1 MCYDLFGPTAKGL
14 QSPLRKEAAEGE
26 MARWRR
32 AGAGF
37 LQAASTP
44 LWQGDAT
51 HEYHLTVQAVLRE
64 YTGSR
69 YAAKQRAAG
78 RIPAAVLTR
87 RHGSDDISN
96 TQLLTTDENQIREIL
111 DRSPFFCSTPIKL
124 QVRARP
130 DSTVVLRSGT
140 VHKSQETGQI
150 MNLMFEWADE
160 GSVLKVDVPVIY
172 KGEDACPG
180 LKKGTLTAATTD
192 LSLAVLSFFNI
203 SFSMFVG
210 GYLHKIIVSLPYL
223 CPSEHIPQKIEV
235 NLTHLD
241 IGDVVLVRDIAVHP
255 SLKLLS
261 EINDKAICKIIATK
275 PDE

>member
-1 MCYDLFGPTAKGL
+1 
-14 QSPLRKEAAEGE
+14 

-51 HEYHLTVQAVLRE
+51 HEYHLTIQAVLRE

-78 RIPAAVLTR
+78 LIPAAVLTR

-140 VHKSQETGQI
+140 VLPIQVHKSQETGQI

-160 GSVLKVDVPVIY
+160 GSVLKVDVPVIF

-180 LKKGTLTAATTD
+180 LKK
-192 LSLAVLSFFNI
+192 
-203 SFSMFVG
+203 G

-261 EINDKAICKIIATK
+261 EINDKPICKIIATK